1 MEAPNFLKTTID
13 YPGFSGSVGK
23 LAMVFRKKAQ
33 EYMFKR
39 DEFVRNKDF
48 RTVVKYNAKVD
59 SLRSIEDRIASADS
73 VDAVYAILKEKNIRF
88 QENKLTNDDVYKLGG
103 KSRKTRKTK
112 KGKTRKGKTR
122 KGKTRRRR

>member
-23 LAMVFRKKAQ
+23 LAMVFRKKAR

-39 DEFVRNKDF
+39 DEFVQKKDF

-59 SLRSIEDRIASADS
+59 SLRSIEDRIESADS

-103 KSRKTRKTK
+103 KSRKGKSK
-112 KGKTRKGKTR
+112 KGKTRKSR